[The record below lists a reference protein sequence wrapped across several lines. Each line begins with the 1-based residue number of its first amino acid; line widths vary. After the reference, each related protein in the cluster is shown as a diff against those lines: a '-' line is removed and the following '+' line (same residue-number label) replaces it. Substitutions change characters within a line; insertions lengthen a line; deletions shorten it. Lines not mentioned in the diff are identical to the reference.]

1 MPWTEVVVDLIGPWT
16 IVVGN
21 EEYEFNALTSIDT
34 TLNLVEMIRIDEKSS
49 QHVRNK
55 FEQSWLSRYPWPERC
70 IHDNGGEF
78 VGFEFQQLLSV
89 CAMTLVFKL
98 LPWAAKGT
106 AFTRSR
112 SALNPAVS
120 ALAKLFARILC
131 ASRIRTA
138 PLAAV

>member
-1 MPWTEVVVDLIGPWT
+1 MPWTEVAVNLIGPWT

-55 FEQSWLSRYPWPERC
+55 FDQSWLSRYPWPERC

-78 VGFEFQQLLSV
+78 VGPEFQEL
-89 CAMTLVFKL
+89 MK
-98 LPWAAKGT
+98 
-106 AFTRSR
+106 
-112 SALNPAVS
+112 
-120 ALAKLFARILC
+120 
-131 ASRIRTA
+131 
-138 PLAAV
+138 